1 MKKLIIK
8 DRKKFNRFIVMASL
22 VLAVL
27 VYAIMSMF
35 FPTPVRGLSDNT
47 TMVVSHGDTLWD
59 IALSLDADKDV
70 REVVYDIYEIN
81 NISRDGSI
89 KAGQV
94 LQLPSY

>member
-8 DRKKFNRFIVMASL
+8 DRKKFNRFIVIASL
-22 VLAVL
+22 ILAVL
-27 VYAIMSMF
+27 VYAVMSMF
-35 FPTPVRGLSDNT
+35 FPTPVRGLSGNT
-47 TMVVSHGDTLWD
+47 TIVVSHGDTLWD